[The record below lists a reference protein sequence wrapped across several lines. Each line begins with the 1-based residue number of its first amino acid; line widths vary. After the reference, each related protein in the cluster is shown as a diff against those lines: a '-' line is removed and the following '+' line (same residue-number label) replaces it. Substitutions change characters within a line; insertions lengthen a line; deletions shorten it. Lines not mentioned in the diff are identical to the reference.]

1 MVATL
6 LAREWFW
13 DPSGRPTPPPPDG
26 PAIEAVLSARE
37 RKFSDQL
44 KPSPVAE
51 AMVSRLLLNGILNEV
66 RDEDAGREDWLEGS
80 EDKPRPF
87 PSREEIVPLED
98 GTDVDICLACCE
110 EGAGGGKDLPFW
122 GGLPSPPPPPLPPV
136 EDLISLIARA
146 PKLIRRA
153 NGIVGVDWSLA
164 ANSSSTADSSMLPL
178 LAELKLSRRP
188 RTDPKG
194 EGAVGEPDRPRVVND
209 IRLRWAWA
217 AALVIGPGYWPV

>member
-1 MVATL
+1 

-13 DPSGRPTPPPPDG
+13 DPSGRPTPPPPGG
-26 PAIEAVLSARE
+26 PAMEAVRSARE
-37 RKFSDQL
+37 RRFSDQL
-44 KPSPVAE
+44 KPS
-51 AMVSRLLLNGILNEV
+51 
-66 RDEDAGREDWLEGS
+66 
-80 EDKPRPF
+80 
-87 PSREEIVPLED
+87 
-98 GTDVDICLACCE
+98 
-110 EGAGGGKDLPFW
+110 PFW

-153 NGIVGVDWSLA
+153 NGVVGVDWSFA

-188 RTDPKG
+188 RTEPKG
-194 EGAVGEPDRPRVVND
+194 EGAVGEPERPRVVND

-217 AALVIGPGYWPV
+217 AALVIGPGYWPS

>member
-6 LAREWFW
+6 FAREWLLE
-13 DPSGRPTPPPPDG
+13 PNGIPTPPDG
-26 PAIEAVLSARE
+26 PAIEAVRSARE

-51 AMVSRLLLNGILNEV
+51 ATVSRLLLNGILNDV
-66 RDEDAGREDWLEGS
+66 REEDEDAGRELGGS

-87 PSREEIVPLED
+87 PSREEIVPLDE
-98 GTDVDICLACCE
+98 GADVDGCRACCA
-110 EGAGGGKDLPFW
+110 EGAGGGMDLPFW

-136 EDLISLIARA
+136 EDLISRMARA
-146 PKLIRRA
+146 PKLMRRA
-153 NGIVGVDWSLA
+153 NGVVGVDWSLA

-188 RTDPKG
+188 R
-194 EGAVGEPDRPRVVND
+194 
-209 IRLRWAWA
+209 
-217 AALVIGPGYWPV
+217 